1 MPYFGTP
8 ILYFLF
14 WLLQDIPNLGD
25 EFYERIHVN
34 PLNTL
39 LDSGLI
45 YMIQPCFSFS
55 LSYISYFYV
64 YR

>member
-1 MPYFGTP
+1 M
-8 ILYFLF
+8 
-14 WLLQDIPNLGD
+14 QHIPNLGD

-55 LSYISYFYV
+55 FFYSHSSYYYV